1 MTAFPKVSVI
11 GLGYIGLPTAA
22 LIASRGIPVHGVDIS
37 ERIVATIAAGSIHI
51 SEPDLDG
58 LVVCRRIR
66 EWSDVPIIV
75 LSAAG
80 SEERKIAALLEGAP
94 EVILSANVGCLAHLE
109 PAGAIPV
116 RHWIEWVDGRLAAGL
131 PATGEP

>member
-1 MTAFPKVSVI
+1 MRDAHLCCGSAGSYSLLQPK
-11 GLGYIGLPTAA
+11 
-22 LIASRGIPVHGVDIS
+22 
-37 ERIVATIAAGSIHI
+37 IAA
-51 SEPDLDG
+51 EL
-58 LVVCRRIR
+58 R
-66 EWSDVPIIV
+66 
-75 LSAAG
+75 
-80 SEERKIAALLEGAP
+80 ERKIAALLEGAP